1 MKRFLKY
8 IFLNKY
14 ALLIAA
20 ALLFFFSY
28 VFNKYYT
35 NFSSIPRETRELEM
49 YIHQQ
54 QRDFHDHL
62 ADTALLA
69 KLVAQKESL
78 DEFKALEEKPYGLF
92 LSGENENG
100 NYQVI
105 FWNTQLVLPYPEH
118 YLLKDGEYFQKLAN
132 GYYVIEKHTLQLD
145 AKGPPVIAFAMIPVQ
160 YDYFLETNYLP
171 KEFVYSKTASLKISV
186 SEKATNNPIHSI
198 TGRVLFFV
206 SKKSFV
212 AIPYNDRVTIALR
225 VSGLFL
231 LLIFFHLLAESV
243 ARRTRA
249 WKGITLLAVC
259 LLALRVTLY
268 LLPSLLNL
276 RQFNLFDPSI
286 YGSNIIQRS
295 LGDLLINAII
305 FCWVVVFA
313 WTRIQHKKEIA
324 INKNRKWRDIAGIL
338 ALFFLILSTFLLA
351 NTIRSLVADSKISFD
366 VTDFFSL
373 SKYSVVGFIVLALL
387 SLGYY
392 YFTQILSRLIFPV
405 FEKNPVVIYFVI
417 GFSGLVYLTVRSS
430 SSGIQFYL
438 FVLAWLIIF
447 TWLLSKQQ
455 VIFHKFRI
463 NIAGILFWIFV
474 FSVSITAVIISE
486 NQKKEWTNRQN
497 IAEKISVQ
505 NDESQKNLLNIGLAY
520 LDNNFFAR
528 NFHRFYSPD
537 SNRYLRDSII
547 TQNYSGYLDRYDTKL
562 YVFDELGRPLYND
575 DPTAF
580 DDLYTIIS
588 NQSKPVPDAPGLYIN
603 ETSFNRFRY
612 ISRRQ
617 VFDKADNFLGDVFI
631 MSIPKQYGSE
641 TVFPQLF
648 KQFNRDNP
656 ENSPVYSYALY
667 SKGELMAASS
677 RYPFVF
683 SLAKNE
689 IPKTEFEKRKNG
701 DYDELWYRDSNEK
714 IVVIARKKDSLIE
727 FITLFSYIFCSF
739 LFLVS
744 VVQLISLV
752 LKAGYNW
759 QEFRRHLQMSIRTQV
774 HSTIIFISL
783 FSFIIIGVS
792 TISFFIS
799 RYNRNNIDKL
809 SRSMKVMVNEMQKKI
824 KENAVF
830 DDMVN
835 IHDSV
840 NFGGLQKLIDE
851 VSEIQNVDVN
861 VYATDGYLRVSSE
874 ANVYA
879 GGILSKKMHPEA
891 FYHLNRLRQVQHVQE
906 EKMGSLSYLSI
917 YAPVRNTDGKVSMYL
932 NIPYFTSQ
940 EDLNQEISNFLVTI
954 INLNAFIFLI
964 AGVIALFI
972 TNRITRSFSLISE
985 KMRDVNLGKM
995 NEAIVWNRDD
1005 EIGELVKEYNKMVTK
1020 LEESAA
1026 ALAKSEREGAWRE
1039 MARQVAHEIKNP
1051 LTPMK
1056 LSIQYLQKAIVN
1068 NQPNVKEL
1076 SANVASTLVEQID
1089 HLSKIAADFSQFAN
1103 IGNVTIEEVDLH
1115 DVLRS
1120 LKDLYRPNHEVEINW
1135 RPVDS
1140 RIVLKADKT
1149 QMNRL
1154 FTNLFANAIEACNGN
1169 GLCSIEVNELRYNGK
1184 IIVSI
1189 RDNGEGIPEE
1199 MQAKIFIPNFTTKSS
1214 GTGLGLAMCKG
1225 IVEQAKG
1232 RIWFETKVGEGT
1244 VFYVEL
1250 PLAD

>member
-1 MKRFLKY
+1 MFLSRY
-8 IFLNKY
+8 T
-14 ALLIAA
+14 LLLVSAI
-20 ALLFFFSY
+20 LFFLSY
-28 VFNKYYT
+28 GFNKYYT
-35 NFSSIPRETRELEM
+35 NYSSVPRETRELES
-49 YIHQQ
+49 YLHRQQ
-54 QRDFHDHL
+54 EDFADKL
-62 ADTALLA
+62 QDTALMIKLA
-69 KLVAQKESL
+69 GRSESL
-78 DEFKALEEKPYGLF
+78 EEFQKMESRSYGFFLTQEDEE
-92 LSGENENG
+92 G
-100 NYQVI
+100 NYQVV
-105 FWNTQLVLPYPEH
+105 FWNTQLILPYPEH
-118 YLLKDGEYFQKLAN
+118 YLMKDGDYFQKLAN
-132 GYYVIEKHTLQLD
+132 GFYVLEKRTLQL
-145 AKGPPVIAFAMIPVQ
+145 AGVNRRIIAFAMIPIQ

-171 KEFVYSKTASLKISV
+171 KEFAYSKSASLKIAVSV
-186 SEKATNNPIHSI
+186 TPTENPVHSRS
-198 TGRVLFFV
+198 GQVLFYV
-206 SKKSFV
+206 GKRAFV
-212 AIPYNDRVTIALR
+212 AIPYNDRLTILLR
-225 VSGLFL
+225 ISGLFL
-231 LLIFFHLLAESV
+231 ILLFCHLLAEEV

-249 WKGITLLAVC
+249 WRGILVLGLC
-259 LLALRVTLY
+259 LVALRVALY
-268 LLPSLLNL
+268 LVPGLLNL
-276 RQFNLFDPSI
+276 RQFNLFDPTI
-286 YGSNIIQRS
+286 YGSNIIQKS

-305 FCWVVVFA
+305 FCWIVVFA
-313 WTRIQHKKEIA
+313 WTRIEHKKQVSPVR
-324 INKNRKWRDIAGIL
+324 NRNGRFVLGL
-338 ALFFLILSTFLLA
+338 LSLFLLIFSTFLLA

-373 SKYSVVGFIVLALL
+373 SKYSVVGFIVLACL

-392 YFTQILSRLIFPV
+392 YFTQVLTRLIFPV
-405 FEKNPVVIYFVI
+405 FEKNPVVIYFSI
-417 GFSGLVYLTVRSS
+417 ALSGLVFLTLRASDSS
-430 SSGIQFYL
+430 VQFYL
-438 FVLAWLIIF
+438 FVLAWLIVF
-447 TWLLSKQQ
+447 TWLLSKQR
-455 VIFHKFRI
+455 VIFHKFRV

-474 FSVSITAVIISE
+474 FSVSITAIIISE
-486 NQKKEWTNRQN
+486 NQQKEWQNRQR

-505 NDESQKNLLNIGLAY
+505 NDQSQKNLLNIGLAY
-520 LDNNFFAR
+520 LDNNFFAN
-528 NFHRFYSPD
+528 NFHRFYSAD

-562 YVFDELGRPLYND
+562 YVFDELGRALYND

-588 NQSKPVPDAPGLYIN
+588 NQSKPVANAPGLYIN
-603 ETSFNRFRY
+603 ETSYNRFRY
-612 ISRRQ
+612 ITRRQ
-617 VFDKADNFLGDVFI
+617 VFNKAGEFLGDVFI
-631 MSIPKQYGSE
+631 MSIPKQYGAE

-648 KQFNRDNP
+648 KQFNQDDP
-656 ENSPVYSYALY
+656 ENSGIYSYALY
-667 SKGELMAASS
+667 SKGELIASS
-677 RYPFVF
+677 PKYPFLF
-683 SLAKNE
+683 SLTRDE
-689 IPKTEFEKRKNG
+689 IPSTELEKRKNG
-701 DYDELWYRDSNEK
+701 DFDELWYRDSNGK
-714 IVVIARKKDSLIE
+714 VVVIARKKDSLIE

-744 VVQLISLV
+744 VVQLISFL

-759 QEFRRHLQMSIRTQV
+759 QEFRRHLQMNIRTQV

-783 FSFIIIGVS
+783 FSFIIIGIS

-799 RYNRNNIDKL
+799 RYNRNNIEKL
-809 SRSMKVMVNEMQKKI
+809 SRSMKVMVSELQKKMA
-824 KENAVF
+824 ENQVF
-830 DDMVN
+830 DDRVS
-835 IHDSV
+835 IQDSV
-840 NFGGLQKLIDE
+840 NFAGLQRLIDE

-879 GGILSKKMHPEA
+879 RGILSKKMHPEA
-891 FYHLNRLRQVQHVQE
+891 FYHLNRMRQVQHVQE
-906 EKMGSLSYLSI
+906 EKMGTLSYLSI
-917 YAPVRNTDGKVSMYL
+917 YSPVRDAEGRVSMYL

-985 KMRDVNLGKM
+985 KMREVNLGKM

-1056 LSIQYLQKAIVN
+1056 LSIQYLQKAIDN

-1076 SANVASTLVEQID
+1076 SGSVAHTLVEQID

-1103 IGNVTIEEVDLH
+1103 IGNVNIEKVDLH
-1115 DVLRS
+1115 EVIRS
-1120 LKDLYRPNHEVEINW
+1120 LRELYKPNHHVEFIW
-1135 RPVDS
+1135 RPVDQA
-1140 RIVLKADKT
+1140 VLLDADRT

-1169 GLCSIEVNELRYNGK
+1169 GSCRIEVGEQRFNGS
-1184 IIVSI
+1184 IVVSI
-1189 RDNGEGIPEE
+1189 RDNGEGIPVE
-1199 MQAKIFIPNFTTKSS
+1199 MRSKIFVPNFTTKSS

-1232 RIWFETKVGEGT
+1232 RIWFETQEGEGT
-1244 VFYVEL
+1244 VFFVEL
-1250 PLAD
+1250 PLAG